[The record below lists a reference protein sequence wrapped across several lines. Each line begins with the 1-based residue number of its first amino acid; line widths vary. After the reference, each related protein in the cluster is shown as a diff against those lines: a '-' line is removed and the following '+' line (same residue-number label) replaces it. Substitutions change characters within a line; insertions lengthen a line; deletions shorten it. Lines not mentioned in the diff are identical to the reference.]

1 MGIYFFGGHET
12 TYVNAR
18 VSYRFHT
25 FAEKWWFHTWFHT
38 PSTQTGFI
46 LGFIP
51 AFIGFVPSFVHKSAM
66 PVRKAGDLHKTSAI
80 FPRSKR
86 LTREPATFCSSGA
99 RTE

>member
-46 LGFIP
+46 PGFILGFIP
-51 AFIGFVPSFVHKSAM
+51 GFIPSLSTNPPKPFTSWRLQAASALIQYGRFSLQES
-66 PVRKAGDLHKTSAI
+66 VL
-80 FPRSKR
+80 
-86 LTREPATFCSSGA
+86 SG
-99 RTE
+99 